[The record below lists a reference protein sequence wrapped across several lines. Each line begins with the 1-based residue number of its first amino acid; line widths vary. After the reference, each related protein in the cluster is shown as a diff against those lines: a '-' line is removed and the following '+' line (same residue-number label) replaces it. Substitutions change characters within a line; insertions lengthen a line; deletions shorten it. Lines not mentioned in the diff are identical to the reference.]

1 MRGFVCT
8 VNVTENA
15 WSPLRLE
22 NAIAARH
29 VKWFPDTYIVGVNN
43 STQQSRIIRQT
54 CNPENAMP
62 RLHALMS
69 SMFVTCSLWLGPVQA
84 QQNFD
89 KVEIKTEKLSPTT
102 YVLFGAGG
110 NIGVSVGDDA
120 LFIIDDQY
128 APVSAKIVAALKQI
142 SDKPI
147 KFVLNTHW
155 HGDHTGGNENMG
167 NAGALIVA
175 HDNVRKRMSTEQFIA
190 LFKSKVAPS
199 PKAALPVVTFSTD
212 VTFHL
217 NGDEV
222 YGFHVPKAHTDG
234 DVIVQFRKSNVI
246 HMGDVFFNGWYP
258 FIDASSGGTPE
269 GVIAAADRVLALSDD
284 NTKIIPGHGPV
295 CNKADLKNY
304 RDMLSTVTGRVKAL
318 MKEGKKLEEIK
329 AANPSKEFDEKWGK
343 QFITPNAF
351 MEMLFAIYS

>member
-1 MRGFVCT
+1 M
-8 VNVTENA
+8 
-15 WSPLRLE
+15 LR
-22 NAIAARH
+22 
-29 VKWFPDTYIVGVNN
+29 
-43 STQQSRIIRQT
+43 QQSLFT
-54 CNPENAMP
+54 
-62 RLHALMS
+62 ALS
-69 SMFVTCSLWLGPVQA
+69 SPVFVACALLIGGAQA

-102 YVLFGAGG
+102 FVLFGAGG
-110 NIGVSVGDDA
+110 NVGVSVGEDA

-128 APVSAKIVAALKQI
+128 APLSPKILAALKQL

-167 NAGALIVA
+167 KGGALIVA

-190 LFKSKVAPS
+190 LFKSKVPPS
-199 PKAALPVVTFSTD
+199 PKVALPVVTFSTD
-212 VTFHL
+212 VTFHI

-234 DVIVQFRKSNVI
+234 DTVVHFKKSNVI

-258 FIDASSGGTPE
+258 FIDVSSGGSPE
-269 GVIAAADRVLALSDD
+269 GVIAASDRVLAMSDD

-295 CNKADLKNY
+295 AGKGDLKAY
-304 RDMLSTVTGRVKAL
+304 RDMLASVSGRVKAL
-318 MKEGKKLEEIK
+318 MKEGKKLDEIK
-329 AANPSKEFDEKWGK
+329 AAKPSAEFDEKWGK
-343 QFITPNAF
+343 AFIKADAF
-351 MEMLFAIYS
+351 IEMLFAIYS

>member
-1 MRGFVCT
+1 MR
-8 VNVTENA
+8 
-15 WSPLRLE
+15 R
-22 NAIAARH
+22 
-29 VKWFPDTYIVGVNN
+29 
-43 STQQSRIIRQT
+43 QQSLF
-54 CNPENAMP
+54 NA
-62 RLHALMS
+62 LS
-69 SMFVTCSLWLGPVQA
+69 SPVFVACAVLIGGAQA

-102 YVLFGAGG
+102 FVLFGAGG
-110 NIGVSVGDDA
+110 NVGVSVGEDA

-128 APVSAKIVAALKQI
+128 APLSPKILAALKQL

-167 NAGALIVA
+167 KGGALIVA

-190 LFKSKVAPS
+190 LFKSKVPPS
-199 PKAALPVVTFSTD
+199 PKVALPVVTFSTD
-212 VTFHL
+212 VTFHI

-234 DVIVQFRKSNVI
+234 DTVVHFKKSNVI

-258 FIDASSGGTPE
+258 FIDVSSGGSPE
-269 GVIAAADRVLALSDD
+269 GVIAAADRVLAMSDD

-295 CNKADLKNY
+295 AGKGDLKAY
-304 RDMLSTVTGRVKAL
+304 RDMLASVSGRVKAL
-318 MKEGKKLEEIK
+318 MKEGKKLDEIK
-329 AANPSKEFDEKWGK
+329 AAKPSAEFDEKWGK
-343 QFITPNAF
+343 AFIKADAF
-351 MEMLFAIYS
+351 IEMLFAIYS

>member
-1 MRGFVCT
+1 M
-8 VNVTENA
+8 
-15 WSPLRLE
+15 LR
-22 NAIAARH
+22 
-29 VKWFPDTYIVGVNN
+29 
-43 STQQSRIIRQT
+43 QQSLFT
-54 CNPENAMP
+54 
-62 RLHALMS
+62 ALS
-69 SMFVTCSLWLGPVQA
+69 SPVFVACALLIGGAQA

-102 YVLFGAGG
+102 FVLFGAGG
-110 NIGVSVGDDA
+110 NVGVSVGEDA

-128 APVSAKIVAALKQI
+128 APLSPKILAALKQL

-167 NAGALIVA
+167 KGGALIVA

-190 LFKSKVAPS
+190 LFKSKVPPS
-199 PKAALPVVTFSTD
+199 PKVALPVVTFSTD
-212 VTFHL
+212 VTFHI

-234 DVIVQFRKSNVI
+234 DTVVHFKKSNVI

-258 FIDASSGGTPE
+258 FIDVSSGGSPE
-269 GVIAAADRVLALSDD
+269 GVIAAADRVLAMSDD

-295 CNKADLKNY
+295 AGKGDLKAY
-304 RDMLSTVTGRVKAL
+304 RDMLASVSGRVKAL
-318 MKEGKKLEEIK
+318 MKEGKKLDEIK
-329 AANPSKEFDEKWGK
+329 AAKPSAEFDEKWGK
-343 QFITPNAF
+343 AFIKADAF
-351 MEMLFAIYS
+351 IEMLFAIYS

>member
-1 MRGFVCT
+1 M
-8 VNVTENA
+8 
-15 WSPLRLE
+15 LR
-22 NAIAARH
+22 
-29 VKWFPDTYIVGVNN
+29 
-43 STQQSRIIRQT
+43 QQSLFT
-54 CNPENAMP
+54 
-62 RLHALMS
+62 ALS
-69 SMFVTCSLWLGPVQA
+69 SPVFVACALLIGGAQA

-102 YVLFGAGG
+102 FVLFGAGG
-110 NIGVSVGDDA
+110 NVGVSVGEDA

-128 APVSAKIVAALKQI
+128 APLSPKILAALKQL

-167 NAGALIVA
+167 KGGALIVA

-190 LFKSKVAPS
+190 LFKSKVPPS
-199 PKAALPVVTFSTD
+199 PKVALPVVTFSTD
-212 VTFHL
+212 VTFHI

-234 DVIVQFRKSNVI
+234 DTVVHFKKSNVI

-258 FIDASSGGTPE
+258 FIDVSSGGSPE
-269 GVIAAADRVLALSDD
+269 GVIAAVDRVLAMSDD

-295 CNKADLKNY
+295 SGKGDLKAY
-304 RDMLSTVTGRVKAL
+304 RDMLATVSGRVKAL
-318 MKEGKKLEEIK
+318 MKEGKKLDEIK
-329 AANPSKEFDEKWGK
+329 AAKPSAEFDEKWGK
-343 QFITPNAF
+343 AFIKTDAF
-351 MEMLFAIYS
+351 IEMLFAIYS

>member
-1 MRGFVCT
+1 M
-8 VNVTENA
+8 
-15 WSPLRLE
+15 LR
-22 NAIAARH
+22 
-29 VKWFPDTYIVGVNN
+29 
-43 STQQSRIIRQT
+43 QQSLFT
-54 CNPENAMP
+54 
-62 RLHALMS
+62 ALS
-69 SMFVTCSLWLGPVQA
+69 SPVFVACALLIGGAQA

-102 YVLFGAGG
+102 FVLFGAGG
-110 NIGVSVGDDA
+110 NVGVSVGEDA

-128 APVSAKIVAALKQI
+128 APVSPKILAALKQL

-167 NAGALIVA
+167 KGGALIVA

-190 LFKSKVAPS
+190 LFKSKVPPS
-199 PKAALPVVTFSTD
+199 PKVALPVVTFSTD
-212 VTFHL
+212 VTFHI

-234 DVIVQFRKSNVI
+234 DTVVQFKKSNVI

-258 FIDASSGGTPE
+258 FIDVSSGGSPE
-269 GVIAAADRVLALSDD
+269 GVIAASDRVLAMSDD

-295 CNKADLKNY
+295 AGKGDLKAY
-304 RDMLSTVTGRVKAL
+304 RDMLASVSGRVKAL
-318 MKEGKKLEEIK
+318 MKEGKKLDEIK
-329 AANPSKEFDEKWGK
+329 SAKPSAEFDEKWGK
-343 QFITPNAF
+343 AFIKADAF
-351 MEMLFAIYS
+351 IEMLFAIYS

>member
-1 MRGFVCT
+1 MR
-8 VNVTENA
+8 
-15 WSPLRLE
+15 R
-22 NAIAARH
+22 
-29 VKWFPDTYIVGVNN
+29 
-43 STQQSRIIRQT
+43 QQSLFT
-54 CNPENAMP
+54 
-62 RLHALMS
+62 ALS
-69 SMFVTCSLWLGPVQA
+69 SPVFVACALLIGGAQA

-102 YVLFGAGG
+102 FVLFGAGG
-110 NIGVSVGDDA
+110 NVGVSVGEDA

-128 APVSAKIVAALKQI
+128 APLSPKILAALKQL

-167 NAGALIVA
+167 KGGALIVA

-190 LFKSKVAPS
+190 LFKSKVPPS
-199 PKAALPVVTFSTD
+199 PKVALPVVTFSTD
-212 VTFHL
+212 VTFHI

-234 DVIVQFRKSNVI
+234 DTVVHFKKSNVI

-258 FIDASSGGTPE
+258 FIDVSSGGSPE
-269 GVIAAADRVLALSDD
+269 GVIAAADRVLAMSDD

-295 CNKADLKNY
+295 AGKGDLKAY
-304 RDMLSTVTGRVKAL
+304 RDMLASVSGRVKAL
-318 MKEGKKLEEIK
+318 MKEGKKLDEIK
-329 AANPSKEFDEKWGK
+329 AAKPSAEFDEKWGK
-343 QFITPNAF
+343 AFIKADAF
-351 MEMLFAIYS
+351 IEMLFAIYS

>member
-1 MRGFVCT
+1 M
-8 VNVTENA
+8 
-15 WSPLRLE
+15 LR
-22 NAIAARH
+22 
-29 VKWFPDTYIVGVNN
+29 
-43 STQQSRIIRQT
+43 QQSLFT
-54 CNPENAMP
+54 
-62 RLHALMS
+62 ALS
-69 SMFVTCSLWLGPVQA
+69 SPVFVACALLIGGAQA

-102 YVLFGAGG
+102 FVLFGAGG
-110 NIGVSVGDDA
+110 NVGVSVGEDA

-128 APVSAKIVAALKQI
+128 APVSPKILAALKQL

-167 NAGALIVA
+167 KGGALIVA

-190 LFKSKVAPS
+190 LFKSKVPPS
-199 PKAALPVVTFSTD
+199 PKVALPVVTFSTD
-212 VTFHL
+212 VTFHI

-234 DVIVQFRKSNVI
+234 DTVVQFKKSNVI

-258 FIDASSGGTPE
+258 FIDVSSGGSPE
-269 GVIAAADRVLALSDD
+269 GVIAASDRVLAMSDD

-295 CNKADLKNY
+295 AGKGDLKAY
-304 RDMLSTVTGRVKAL
+304 RDMLASVSGRVKAL
-318 MKEGKKLEEIK
+318 MKEGKKLDEIK
-329 AANPSKEFDEKWGK
+329 AAKPSAEFDEKWGK
-343 QFITPNAF
+343 AFIKADAF
-351 MEMLFAIYS
+351 IEMLFAIYS